1 MNDKD
6 YMRLA
11 LQLAKKGCGWTSPQ
25 PDGGCRG
32 RKKRAGSSDRA
43 GTRDTVRLM
52 RSAMRWHPAPKIR
65 RERPCM

>member
-11 LQLAKKGCGWTSPQ
+11 LQLAKKGCGWTSPN
-25 PDGGCRG
+25 PMVGAVVVKEG
-32 RKKRAGSSDRA
+32 RIIGQA
-43 GTRDTVRLM
+43 GTRNTVRLM